1 MHATFSEPRN
11 SSFILMLI
19 MSLMLSHVAVGQQ
32 NPNGQLPVT
41 SVARPY
47 LFLIRD
53 PAVYKELDLSPS
65 QLRAMV
71 SLNDELGSELWSM
84 RNKSA
89 EHIDAT
95 MNRARAT
102 AEASLTKILS
112 NQQQQR
118 LAQIELQTLATRA
131 FLHDRL
137 PHQLQIAEE
146 SIREIRAV
154 IHRTQQ
160 AINGLFDGDS
170 DELGQVLQEKGRNLW
185 AQGQEEIFAL
195 LSDKQKTRWRIL
207 LGKKIDL
214 SKLGYVTFKAPELQN
229 SGKWINSS
237 PTTLKQ
243 LKGKVV
249 ALHFYAFG

>member
-1 MHATFSEPRN
+1 
-11 SSFILMLI
+11 
-19 MSLMLSHVAVGQQ
+19 
-32 NPNGQLPVT
+32 
-41 SVARPY
+41 
-47 LFLIRD
+47 
-53 PAVYKELDLSPS
+53 
-65 QLRAMV
+65 
-71 SLNDELGSELWSM
+71 LGSELWSM

-102 AEASLTKILS
+102 AEACLTKILS

-137 PHQLQIAEE
+137 PHQLKIAEE

-170 DELGQVLQEKGRNLW
+170 DELGQVLQDKGRNLW

-195 LSDKQKTRWRIL
+195 LSDKQKARWRIL

-214 SKLGYVTFKAPELQN
+214 SKLGYVTFIAPELQN